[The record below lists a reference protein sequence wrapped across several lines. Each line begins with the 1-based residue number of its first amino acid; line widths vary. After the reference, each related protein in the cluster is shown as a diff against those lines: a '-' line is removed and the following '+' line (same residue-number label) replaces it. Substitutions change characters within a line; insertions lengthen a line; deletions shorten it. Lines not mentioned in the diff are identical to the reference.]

1 MTKDD
6 TLALWILAG
15 GAIGAAAGWWFSVA
29 LGSLLIGI
37 AAGAGLGIVAGVA
50 IHAVRN
56 GE

>member
-1 MTKDD
+1 MSKDD

-15 GAIGAAAGWWFSVA
+15 LALGAAGGAVLWSELGLTPFGIGIGAA
-29 LGSLLIGI
+29 IG
-37 AAGAGLGIVAGVA
+37 LVAGVA